1 MTSATKAVLY
11 ACALGLL
18 AASPASAQGPL
29 YRGFLNVS
37 FGAQATSRT
46 HDESG
51 TFELYEETGTVEGTR
66 EVGAGPLFD
75 VSAGFIVW
83 KNILVGAGYSR
94 FSDKDD
100 VALDARVPD
109 PLHFDRP
116 RSAAITLA
124 DAAHNEHA
132 FHVQALYALALTEK
146 LDVMIGGG
154 PSFFSLTQDMLDE
167 IVATE
172 GSTLTVTGTT
182 ASVSEGAVGYNV
194 GADLTYLFTDRLGA
208 GFFARYSEATVDMPA
223 GEGAT
228 RGVKVGGFQ
237 LGGGL
242 RFRF

>member
-1 MTSATKAVLY
+1 MTAVTKAVLC
-11 ACALGLL
+11 ACALGLV
-18 AASPASAQGPL
+18 AASPAAAQGPL
-29 YRGFLNVS
+29 YRGFLSVN
-37 FGAQATSRT
+37 FGVQATSRS

-51 TFELYEETGTVEGTR
+51 TFELYGETGTVEGTR

-75 VSAGFIVW
+75 VSGGFIVW
-83 KNILVGAGYSR
+83 KNILVGVGYSR
-94 FSDKDD
+94 FSDQGD
-100 VALDARVPD
+100 VALEARVPD

-124 DAAHNEHA
+124 DAAHTEHA
-132 FHVQALYALALTEK
+132 FHVQALYALQLTEK
-146 LDVMIGGG
+146 LDVMLGGG
-154 PSFFSLTQDMLDE
+154 PSFFSLTQDVLDE

-182 ASVSEGAVGYNV
+182 ASVSESAVGFNV

-208 GFFARYSEATVDMPA
+208 GFFARYSEASVNMPA

-228 RGVKVGGFQ
+228 RDVKVGGFQ
-237 LGGGL
+237 LGAGL